1 MNIPIAKTVFEQA
14 DFDAILKPLRSGW
27 VVQGPCVKEFE
38 TKWSA
43 FTGAT
48 HSIATSNCTTALHL
62 SLSALG
68 VGPGDEVIVP
78 AFTWVAS
85 ANAVESLGATPVF
98 CDIDLKTFNID
109 PVLIEQALSPR
120 TKALMPVHLF
130 GLSVDMDAVLR
141 IAQKRNLLV
150 VEDAACGFASS
161 YKNKHV
167 GTLGA
172 TGCFSFHPRKAITTG
187 EGGMI
192 TTEDGALAAKLRAMR
207 DHGASVSDHQRHLGP
222 KPYLLPEFPYL
233 GYNYRMTDIQ
243 GSIGSTQ
250 MDRATTIH
258 QARAGWAERYN
269 EALGTVSWLRTPVSG
284 ADYHHGYQAYV
295 CLFVPEEINAGN
307 VSTMNARRNDFMDH
321 LQQNGV
327 STRPG
332 THAVHMLGYYAQKY
346 HLKRE
351 MFLNSWVAD
360 QCSIALPL
368 FPTMTEE
375 EFSHVITLIK
385 RYTV

>member
-43 FTGAT
+43 FTGAA

-85 ANAVESLGATPVF
+85 ANAVESLGARPVF

-109 PVLIEQALSPR
+109 PALIEQVITLR

-141 IAQKRNLLV
+141 IARKHNLFV
-150 VEDAACGFASS
+150 VEDAACGFASW

-167 GTLGA
+167 GSFGT

-192 TTEDGALAAKLRAMR
+192 TTEDGALASKLRAMR
-207 DHGASVSDHQRHLGP
+207 DHGATVSDHQRHLGP

-258 QARAGWAERYN
+258 QARAKWAGRYN
-269 EALGTVSWLRTPVSG
+269 EALSTVSWLRTPVSG
-284 ADYHHGYQAYV
+284 ADYLHGYQAYV
-295 CLFVPEEINAGN
+295 CMFVPEAINAGN
-307 VSTMNARRNDFMDH
+307 ISQVNGRRNDFMDH

-346 HLKRE
+346 HLKPE
-351 MFLNSWVAD
+351 MFLNSWIAD

-375 EFSHVITLIK
+375 EFAHVTTLIK